1 MKKILM
7 TLLLFTVLDVFAQ
20 KPTQWRGENSEAKYL
35 APNLLA
41 QWPDDGP
48 EILWH
53 FDGLGDG
60 FSTPVFT
67 NGRIYCTGME
77 DNIGYIHIFTENG
90 THEKKIEYGK
100 EFEESYP
107 GSRSTPTIVG
117 DLAYICTGYGELSCL
132 RLTDEAILWCRDL
145 VADFESQNL
154 EFGNN
159 ESVVVEGDKVYFT
172 PGGTVF
178 NMVALNRMNGDLV
191 WKSAGKGKPS
201 AYCTPKLLNHCDRQL
216 LVTHTGD
223 EIIAIDAS
231 DGKLLW
237 SYPHPN
243 QYNLHP
249 NTPVYA
255 DGSLFCFSG
264 YGQGAVKLV
273 LNEDGSSVT
282 KAWSTKKMDN
292 LMGGAEIVDGYVYAS
307 GNKARGW
314 FCYDYETGDEK
325 WNSREIGNGVII
337 MAGDKFIIYS
347 ERGELALVNPNNEK
361 LDVISKTRVELGS
374 AQHWAH
380 PAVHNGI
387 LYVRHGTSLIAYKV
401 SA

>member
-1 MKKILM
+1 MKNILI
-7 TLLLFTVLDVFAQ
+7 TLLLFVTLNVFAQ
-20 KPTQWRGENSEAKYL
+20 KPTQWRGENSEAKYP
-35 APNLLA
+35 APNLLGE
-41 QWPDDGP
+41 WPDDGP
-48 EILWH
+48 DILWH
-53 FDGLGDG
+53 FDELGDG
-60 FSTPVFT
+60 FSTPVFA
-67 NGRIYCTGME
+67 NERIYCTGV
-77 DNIGYIHIFTENG
+77 DDSIGYIHVFTGNG

-100 EFEESYP
+100 EFEVSYP

-117 DLAYICTGYGELSCL
+117 DLAYVYTGYGELVCL
-132 RLTDEAILWCRDL
+132 KLTDGAILWKKEL
-145 VADFESQNL
+145 AADFGSENL

-159 ESVVVEGDKVYFT
+159 ESVVVEGDKVYLT
-172 PGGTVF
+172 PGGAVF

-191 WKSAGKGKPS
+191 WKSAGKEKPS
-201 AYCTPKLLNHCDRQL
+201 AYCTPKLLNHSDRQL

-237 SYPHPN
+237 SYSHPN

-249 NTPVYA
+249 NTPIYV

-273 LNEDGSSVT
+273 LNEDGSTVT

-314 FCYDYETGDEK
+314 FCYDYETGKEK

-347 ERGELALVNPNNEK
+347 ERGELALVNPNIEK
-361 LDVISKTRVELGS
+361 LDVISKTRVNLGS

-380 PAVHNGI
+380 PTVHKGI

-401 SA
+401 SV